1 MCRPSNRGNYT
12 FGGNLKIAV
21 DHKVPDKTL
30 IRGRLLTLFEREP
43 VQGREKRRQKNGHL
57 RVPVAFY
64 QWRSPVPREMSHQA
78 RP

>member
-1 MCRPSNRGNYT
+1 MRRPSNRGNYT

-21 DHKVPDKTL
+21 DHKVSDKTL
-30 IRGRLLTLFEREP
+30 IRGWLLTLLEIGPAQE
-43 VQGREKRRQKNGHL
+43 REKRRQKNGHPM
-57 RVPVAFY
+57 VPVALH

>member
-1 MCRPSNRGNYT
+1 MRRPSNRGNYT

-30 IRGRLLTLFEREP
+30 IIGWLFTLCEMGPAQE
-43 VQGREKRRQKNGHL
+43 REKRQQKNGHP

>member
-1 MCRPSNRGNYT
+1 MCRPSNRWNYT

-30 IRGRLLTLFEREP
+30 IRERLLTLFERG
-43 VQGREKRRQKNGHL
+43 QRRRGKSGDKNGHP

>member
-30 IRGRLLTLFEREP
+30 IRGWLLALFERGSE
-43 VQGREKRRQKNGHL
+43 QERKQRQQKNGPP
-57 RVPVAFY
+57 RVPVALH